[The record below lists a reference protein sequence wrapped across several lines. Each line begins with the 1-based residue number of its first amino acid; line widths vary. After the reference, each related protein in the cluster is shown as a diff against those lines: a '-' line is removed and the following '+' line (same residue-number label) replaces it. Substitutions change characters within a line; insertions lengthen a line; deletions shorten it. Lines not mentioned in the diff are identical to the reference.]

1 MAGYVQTKR
10 FKMKQLRQY
19 DELSKQISQLEA
31 QIVQLKLQ
39 KDELEQ
45 IQAEIKKELLMMMQS
60 SGLKKAKIDGFSL
73 SLSTYSSTIVEAP
86 DLLSEEFIRVVK
98 QPDLMKIKAAIK
110 AGIGVEGAF
119 ITKTTSLTIKHA

>member
-1 MAGYVQTKR
+1 
-10 FKMKQLRQY
+10 MKQLKQY
-19 DELSKQISQLEA
+19 DELSKQISELDA
-31 QIVQLKLQ
+31 QIAQIKIQ
-39 KDELEQ
+39 KDELEHA
-45 IQAEIKKELLMMMQS
+45 QAEIKKELLAMMQG

-110 AGIGVEGAF
+110 VGIEVEGAF
-119 ITKTTSLTIKHA
+119 ITKTTSLKITQL